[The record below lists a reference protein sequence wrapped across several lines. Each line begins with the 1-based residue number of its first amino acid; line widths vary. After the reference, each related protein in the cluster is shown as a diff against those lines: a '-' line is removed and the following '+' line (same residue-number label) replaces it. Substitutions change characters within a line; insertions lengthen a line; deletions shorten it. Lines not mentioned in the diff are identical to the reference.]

1 MAKKDLQEEYK
12 ALTGNDAPDEMTV
25 KQLTAAI
32 DELRENLKEDV
43 EEPQAETEEA
53 PVEEAPAQ
61 KPKRVT
67 IGWI

>member
-32 DELRENLKEDV
+32 NELKEDV

>member
-32 DELRENLKEDV
+32 DELREELRENV
-43 EEPQAETEEA
+43 EEA
-53 PVEEAPAQ
+53 PVEEVPVQ